1 MRLRLYEYVIR
12 RLFLMVFVLFAVSI
26 SVFLLARGALP
37 PETAL
42 APYITPRLDDSAKL
56 SLAQSLAVATQSC
69 PSWSAFLSHQ
79 PACLV
84 PLWSQYAVWLQN
96 VVSGNWGYSLL
107 PGISGGT
114 TRTWDVFV
122 ARFAYTAELAIAGAL
137 LTIVVALPMGI
148 ISATHNNK
156 LPDHVSRLI
165 AIAGYSMPIFWLGFL
180 LQLVFGLYVTVP
192 RGSFSVALLPTNGA
206 FSTTCGACFGDPGTV
221 ASRTGLPI
229 LDGILAGNFPYFWDA
244 FAALILPTITLS
256 VSTLGALTRIVRSSM
271 MDALRQDYVLLARS
285 KGLKERVVVY
295 RHAFRNALL
304 PALTISGLIFAFL
317 LGGVVVVEYIFAWPG
332 VGSAA
337 VTATT
342 VFDVNFL
349 ELYILVTAL
358 IIVLANLGVD
368 ILYALIDPRIKY

>member
-1 MRLRLYEYVIR
+1 MRIHEYIIR
-12 RLFLMVFVLFAVSI
+12 RLVLMVFVLFVVSLI
-26 SVFLLARGALP
+26 VFLLARGALP

-56 SLAQSLAVATQSC
+56 ALAKSLAVATQSC
-69 PSWSAFLSHQ
+69 PSWSAFLAHQ
-79 PACLV
+79 QSCLV
-84 PLWSQYAVWLQN
+84 PLWQQYTVWLQN
-96 VVSGNWGYSLL
+96 VLSGNWGYSLL

-114 TRTWDVFV
+114 TTTWDVFT
-122 ARFAYTAELAIAGAL
+122 ARFAYTAELAIAGAV
-137 LTIVVALPMGI
+137 LTILVAFPMGI

-156 LPDHVSRLI
+156 LPDHISRLI

-180 LQLVFGLYVTVP
+180 LQIVFGLYITVP
-192 RGSFSVALLPTNGA
+192 HGAFSVGLLPTSGA
-206 FSTTCGACFGDPGTV
+206 LSTLCGACLGSPGTINSYSGMPV
-221 ASRTGLPI
+221 
-229 LDGILAGNFPYFWDA
+229 LDSVLSGNGAYFWDA
-244 FAALILPTITLS
+244 FVALILPTITLS

-271 MDALRQDYVLLARS
+271 LEALRQDYVLLARS
-285 KGLKERVVVY
+285 KGLSERVVVY
-295 RHAFRNALL
+295 RHAFRNAVL

-317 LGGVVVVEYIFAWPG
+317 LGGVVVVEFIFAWPG

-349 ELYILVTAL
+349 ELYILVTSL

-368 ILYALIDPRIKY
+368 VLYAILDPRIKY

>member
-1 MRLRLYEYVIR
+1 MKLYEYVIR
-12 RLFLMVFVLFAVSI
+12 RLVLMVFVLFAVSL
-26 SVFLLARGALP
+26 SVFLLARGARP

-42 APYITPRLDDSAKL
+42 APYITPRLDDTAKL
-56 SLAQSLAVATQSC
+56 QLARSLAVATASC

-79 PACLV
+79 PSCLV
-84 PLWSQYAVWLQN
+84 PLWDQYTVWLQN
-96 VVSGNWGYSLL
+96 VLAGNWGYSLL

-114 TRTWDVFV
+114 TKTWDVFT

-137 LTIVVALPMGI
+137 VTILVALPMGI
-148 ISATHNNK
+148 VSATHNNK

-180 LQLVFGLYVTVP
+180 LQLIFGLYITVP
-192 RGSFSVALLPTNGA
+192 NGQYSVALLPTNGA
-206 FSTTCGACFGDPGTV
+206 FSTTCGACLGSPGTV
-221 ASRTGLPI
+221 TAYTGLPI
-229 LDGILAGNFPYFWDA
+229 LDSMLSGNGAYFWDTLV
-244 FAALILPTITLS
+244 ALVLPTITLS

-271 MDALRQDYVLLARS
+271 MEALRQDYILLARS

-368 ILYALIDPRIKY
+368 ILYAVLDPRIKY

>member
-1 MRLRLYEYVIR
+1 MKLYEYVIR
-12 RLFLMVFVLFAVSI
+12 RLVLMVFVLFAVSL

-42 APYITPRLDDSAKL
+42 APYITPRLDDAAKL
-56 SLAQSLAVATQSC
+56 QLAKSLAVATASC
-69 PSWSAFLSHQ
+69 PTWSAFLSHQ
-79 PACLV
+79 PSCLV
-84 PLWSQYAVWLQN
+84 PLWDQYLVWLQN
-96 VVSGNWGYSLL
+96 VFAGNWGYSLL

-114 TRTWDVFV
+114 TKTWDVFT

-137 LTIVVALPMGI
+137 VTILVALPMGI
-148 ISATHNNK
+148 VSATHNNK

-180 LQLVFGLYVTVP
+180 LQLIFGLYITVP
-192 RGSFSVALLPTNGA
+192 SGQYSVALLPTNGA
-206 FSTTCGACFGDPGTV
+206 FSTTCGACLGSPGTV
-221 ASRTGLPI
+221 RAYTGLPI
-229 LDGILAGNFPYFWDA
+229 LDSILSGNGAYFWDTLV
-244 FAALILPTITLS
+244 ALILPTITLS

-271 MDALRQDYVLLARS
+271 MEALRQDYILLARS

-368 ILYALIDPRIKY
+368 ILYAVLDPRIKY